1 MAEMQ
6 MAFFELRWT
15 LQYVLLHVRIGG
27 AVHLRVSAG
36 QLEQRRA
43 PRGQLNELDGDRF
56 RVGNPMHVAV
66 IEGSMK
72 EPRLVQIPL
81 AVPAKAKRAMPA
93 EFSIAFLDCS
103 SQIRFVL
110 VRVGMGA

>member
-6 MAFFELRWT
+6 MAFFGLRWT
-15 LQYVLLHVRIGG
+15 LEYVLRHFRIGG
-27 AVHLRVSAG
+27 AAHLWVGAG

-43 PRGQLNELDGDRF
+43 PCGQLNELDGDCF
-56 RVGNPMHVAV
+56 RVGNPVHVAV

-72 EPRLVQIPL
+72 EPRLVQTSL
-81 AVPAKAKRAMPA
+81 ALPAKAKRAMPA

-103 SQIRFVL
+103 FVL
-110 VRVGMGA
+110 VRLGA